1 MSYILNLLDKE
12 AHKGV
17 QYIEKPRQ
25 ISFIDGKK
33 ELTDPHNHNLTML
46 IHTLFR
52 KTIPSNY
59 AIALCAPMAP

>member
-1 MSYILNLLDKE
+1 MSRDLKE
-12 AHKGV
+12 MYKTIMDDHFTP
-17 QYIEKPRQ
+17 QME